1 MIHQNLNLHIINGKY
16 IIEPQTNERA
26 KQNLIIEKVTG
37 NVSLGE
43 YDLNINSGNTEKVVP
58 IHGIIGILQ
67 INSGIVLIAITDKRK
82 VGDIYG
88 TEIFEV
94 KNVGIYATN
103 KNDSK
108 LTQTQKNDDQIYL
121 SMIANIFK
129 QCKFYFSY
137 TRDITHN
144 AKFKFDSSLPTW
156 TTADNRFYWNY
167 YMQKPIRDLAA
178 QNPNLGYNEFI
189 LPLICGFCA
198 IQPTAINNQ
207 PFVFAL
213 ISRRSRFRVGT
224 RYNRRGVDDDGN
236 VANYVE
242 TEQYVYIEYSKQV
255 YSYVQT
261 RGSIPLYW
269 QQVINVNYYPR
280 LFIEPNINTKESFKK
295 HFDEQIERYKG
306 QIVINLINK
315 KGYELRIGNEF
326 SKLIEELYKG
336 KITYIH
342 FDFHKECS
350 KMRWHR
356 LSLLIDQ
363 IEDDL
368 IKQGYYHEN
377 ENGEVVQEQNSV
389 CRTNCM
395 DCLDRTNVVQ
405 SVLARR
411 SLNLQL
417 RESGVLGPQQK
428 VEEDKSFINKF
439 NNIWADNANA
449 MSLQYSGT
457 NALKTD
463 FTRTGK
469 RTKMGA
475 FTDFENS
482 VVRYV
487 KNNFMDG
494 RRQDGFDFFLGNYV
508 VDRNAP
514 SPFITVKSPRV
525 KFLPFALIGSICM
538 LFLTLF
544 GRREFSS
551 SLLIEIL
558 FWIVLIIGI
567 IQQIFSNG
575 EDLVNKPSFIKPAY
589 SGSSHQ
595 YGGGAPIQLNDITV
609 REDKEK

>member
-1 MIHQNLNLHIINGKY
+1 MIHHNLNLHIINGKY

-609 REDKEK
+609 RKDKEK

>member
-609 REDKEK
+609 RKDKEK